1 MKRYFQCLSLLIS
14 IGVSAQETNEL
25 NSKKWE
31 IDASA
36 NMYFIPNDF
45 LVMPVVSYDKGRLH
59 LEARYN
65 YEDLKTAS
73 FWAGYNFELGNKLKL
88 EATPMLG
95 LAFGQTDGI
104 APGIEFTLSYS
115 KFYLYHETEY
125 LFNFEDR
132 FSNYYYQW
140 SEFGYSPT
148 DWLNFGLTTQRTRV
162 YQSLRDIQK
171 GLFVGGIYKALY
183 LTGYYFNPFDDDR
196 LFVFTLGVNF

>member
-1 MKRYFQCLSLLIS
+1 MKKLLLVS
-14 IGVSAQETNEL
+14 ILFSALASSAQTID
-25 NSKKWE
+25 SSTRSWE
-31 IDASA
+31 VDASV

-73 FWAGYNFELGNKLKL
+73 LWGGYNFELGNKLKL

-95 LAFGQTDGI
+95 LVFGQTDGI
-104 APGIEFTLSYS
+104 APGIEFTLSYQ

-132 FSNYYYQW
+132 FSNFYYQW
-140 SEFGYSPT
+140 SELGFSAT
-148 DWLNFGLTTQRTRV
+148 DWLNVGLTAQRTRV
-162 YQSLRDIQK
+162 YQSSRDVQK
-171 GLFVGGIYKALY
+171 GLFAGGNYKALY